1 MQTSPQRALRPAG
14 VKRRT
19 VETGPRLIDPKAEAR
34 VDSIGFGAE
43 VEEFIAAWWRGW
55 DQADAVLRGS
65 EH

>member
-1 MQTSPQRALRPAG
+1 M
-14 VKRRT
+14 
-19 VETGPRLIDPKAEAR
+19 IDPKAEAR